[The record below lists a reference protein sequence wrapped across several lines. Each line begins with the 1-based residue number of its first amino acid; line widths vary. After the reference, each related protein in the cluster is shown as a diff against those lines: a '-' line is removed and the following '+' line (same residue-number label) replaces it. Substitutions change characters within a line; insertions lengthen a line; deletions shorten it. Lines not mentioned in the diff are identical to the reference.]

1 MTGSKFDELL
11 DPLVAAVMGAVFPLR
26 GDGREGAEE
35 RIRPAL
41 AEALRST
48 VTAQGGQEIDGDRL
62 TIDSCRET
70 AREYLDRFLPN
81 NPGQRDAI
89 LDWTAGLI
97 RGVREADQR
106 EQWIRQGYSFD
117 ARTAWERADEAERRA
132 AGLEHVVRLVK
143 RATRDVK
150 VGRG

>member
-48 VTAQGGQEIDGDRL
+48 VTAQGGQEIEVLPGRL
-62 TIDSCRET
+62 P
-70 AREYLDRFLPN
+70 ADRFLPN

-97 RGVREADQR
+97 R
-106 EQWIRQGYSFD
+106 
-117 ARTAWERADEAERRA
+117 
-132 AGLEHVVRLVK
+132 
-143 RATRDVK
+143 ATRDVK